1 MATQLMQDVRD
12 EVTCLLQKLIRFNTT
27 NPPGNETNAA
37 FFLKDELG
45 KDGFECEVF
54 ESKKNRGSL
63 VTRLKGSDEK
73 SSLMLLSHLDVVA
86 ANPAE
91 WQVDPFGGT
100 VKDGFVWGRGTL
112 DMKSMTAIEVM
123 TLKLLKR
130 NSVKLKGDVL
140 LAATADEEKGGF
152 DGVGYLLENFREKIY
167 ADYVLNEGGG
177 SAVPTENGNIFTI
190 NTAEKGIMW
199 FKVKAKGIPGHGS
212 VPNMADNA
220 VLRMNRVIDRL
231 GYFEPRIEF
240 IPTVKDYLMEIS
252 KKKPELKEA
261 FDQMIETPQSSDKVL
276 DALAEKK
283 EPLAEEIR
291 PRIKMTITP
300 TVIHGGVKENI
311 VPSECEAVF
320 DCRIL
325 PGQTVEATLQLI
337 KGLLADVGLEKLS
350 FEFLQMHAG
359 SESPINTPLYKTISS
374 VLKEFEPGCGVTPTL
389 MTGGTDSRFYREAG
403 SICYGFHP
411 MHPEPPVNGK
421 YIKREHGIDERI
433 SIDNLVFGTSV
444 MYETVKRF
452 MT

>member
-283 EPLAEEIR
+283 EPLVEEIR

-359 SESPINTPLYKTISS
+359 SESPINTQLYKTISS